1 MALARAVPVPVVADR
16 PVRARATPAPT
27 VSAANSASRR
37 FIRLWVI
44 FTPSGSSSQ
53 NQSYTGCRAC
63 CPLGL
68 SVMLALMICLPQP
81 DAAIIARKAAIL
93 AGLRTILGP
102 EDVIDDDLL
111 VRAYETDALTAYR
124 QRPLAVVLPDD

>member
-1 MALARAVPVPVVADR
+1 MALARAVPVVAAR
-16 PVRARATPAPT
+16 PVRVRATPAPT
-27 VSAANSASRR
+27 VSAATNASRR

-53 NQSYTGCRAC
+53 NQSYTGGRAC

-93 AGLRTILGP
+93 AGLRALLGP
-102 EDVIDDDLL
+102 DDVIDDDQL
-111 VRAYETDALTAYR
+111 VRAYETDALTASR
-124 QRPLAVVLPDD
+124 QR